1 MKCRYCASDNSVK
14 CGKRKNK
21 INDMQTFKCR
31 ECSRRFSDSDRFIYS
46 QNSEGII
53 SRAMYLYFE
62 GLSLRKISRY
72 LGNFNDTNVS
82 HSTIHSWIMQYTE
95 MVKRY
100 LDPIVVDAYSTW
112 QIDEMVINIK
122 GQHFWLWNV
131 MDEDSRFFICTKLTK
146 ERRMEDAM
154 DVINMARSRT
164 QKDPITLVSDGLGIY
179 KSMFKKVFGEN
190 SDTTYHIW
198 GVTEKNIYFNNFVE
212 RLNGSI
218 REKVKVTRAYK
229 ELYAAQTIIN
239 GWQIHYNFVR
249 PHSSIGNMT
258 PAEKAGIKLDL
269 GKDKWL
275 GLIRESNKVF

>member
-1 MKCRYCASDNSVK
+1 MKCRYCASNNSVK
-14 CGKRKNK
+14 CGKRNNRNS
-21 INDMQTFKCR
+21 ITQIFKCR
-31 ECSRRFSDSDRFIYS
+31 ECTRRFSDSDRFLHS

-53 SRAMYLYFE
+53 SQAMYLYFE

-72 LGNFNDTNVS
+72 LNNFRDTNVS

-95 MVKRY
+95 MVRRY

-131 MDEDSRFFICTKLTK
+131 IDEDSRFFICTKLTE
-146 ERRMEDAM
+146 ERRIEDAM
-154 DVINMARSRT
+154 DIIRIARSRT
-164 QKDPITLVSDGLGIY
+164 QKDPNALVSDGLGIY

-190 SDTTYHIW
+190 SKTTYHIW
-198 GVTEKNIYFNNFVE
+198 GVSEKKIYFNNFVE

-229 ELYAAQTIIN
+229 ELYSAQTIIN

-275 GLIRESNKVF
+275 GLIRESCRN